1 MTQDHFVHL
10 HPVGVD
16 GSDSEKSDE
25 ALVSEGWFCKSCRRP
40 KPLAGAV
47 DFQISQEKPVHSPI
61 CSDAFSGVRF
71 ARRDFL
77 SLLGEENVAR
87 DLMLGT
93 LYGPSGEPIKDWV
106 TVRGRHR
113 VIVRGSVKKGFEHYV
128 GTRVCEECGNRLYF
142 AYPPNYLY
150 PAPNPNAAILQ
161 SDLGGLIVR
170 PDLIA
175 HLDLKRKKGFGI
187 EKLKVLDK
195 PRDGLG
201 VLGSGLTPDR

>member
-1 MTQDHFVHL
+1 MTQDYLVHL
-10 HPVGVD
+10 HPVGAD
-16 GSDSEKSDE
+16 TCDSSKSDE
-25 ALVSEGWFCKSCRRP
+25 ELSCEGWFCKSCRRP
-40 KPLAGAV
+40 KPNTEAV
-47 DFQISQEKPVHSPI
+47 DFQIYEKRPMYSPLCWAAYHGI
-61 CSDAFSGVRF
+61 DF

-93 LYGPSGEPIKDWV
+93 LYGPSGAPIKDWV

-195 PRDGLG
+195 SRDGLG
-201 VLGSGLTPDR
+201 VLEAT